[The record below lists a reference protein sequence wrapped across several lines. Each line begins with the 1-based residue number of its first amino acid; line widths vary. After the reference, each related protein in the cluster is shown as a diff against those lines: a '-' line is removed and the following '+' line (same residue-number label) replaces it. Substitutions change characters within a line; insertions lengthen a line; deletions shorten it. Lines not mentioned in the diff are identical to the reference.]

1 MNEVD
6 RWLESGAGAREGL
19 RLLSKYAP
27 NEVIERLVTANPA
40 RFEFLLDR
48 ALKPFASVAM
58 KEISV
63 KSVRKFRDEWP
74 FLSSEDCPMELK
86 ILAADKIT
94 AYHNYTSAHAALSS
108 CSTLDECF
116 EVAKKVIENYRQN
129 RKILSEFAYFQEHG
143 VCLGKHPIFQE
154 TRRVSEIRSMNIL
167 QLVRMKKNLEGA
179 IWRAKNEMAKG
190 DRPHLDSERQERIDS
205 KTRQLREVERLIEH
219 YENDRY

>member
-6 RWLESGAGAREGL
+6 RWLGSGAGAREGL

-27 NEVIERLVTANPA
+27 NGTIERLVTAYQE
-40 RFEFLLDR
+40 RFGFLLVR
-48 ALKPFASVAM
+48 ALKPFASGGM
-58 KEISV
+58 KEVSSQ
-63 KSVRKFRDEWP
+63 SVRKFREEWP
-74 FLSSEDCPMELK
+74 FLSSPDCPMELK
-86 ILAADKIT
+86 ILASDKIT
-94 AYHNYTSAHAALSS
+94 AYHNYVSAHSALAS
-108 CSTLDECF
+108 CTTLEECF
-116 EVAKKVIENYRQN
+116 ETAKKVIENYRQN

-143 VCLGKHPIFQE
+143 VCLGKHPIFKE
-154 TRRVSEIRSMNIL
+154 TRRISEIRSMNIL
-167 QLVRMKKNLEGA
+167 QLVRMKKNIEGA

>member
-48 ALKPFASVAM
+48 ALKPFASGAM

-63 KSVRKFRDEWP
+63 KSVR
-74 FLSSEDCPMELK
+74 
-86 ILAADKIT
+86 
-94 AYHNYTSAHAALSS
+94 NYTSAHAALSS